1 MLWSKKSLLTKEED
15 RQAERKRNA
24 QTSGLPD
31 FGDAQKPFLA
41 TETLAGKHRAFVQ
54 RVVSSFRL
62 HGVALEVLSPA
73 EAIRAAR
80 VAVYPETAG
89 EEWTPLLP
97 SSKPMPSLPE
107 SGSDVAS
114 LLPPSIAFQLFQQ
127 DARTEGGQRVLLGEH
142 EWSSMDMSVGPEDPR
157 PFVELIAKL
166 ARDHIPWR
174 VSMLVESGGRS
185 GMMLKQI
192 AATLLGFVPGNR
204 QIFEAFD
211 ALRKLQHD
219 NHDTIVKLRV
229 SCATWAGVGETER
242 LQRQVAALSQ
252 RVQGW
257 GNCRT
262 NLIAGDPLEGVMSSA
277 LGLSTA
283 STAPPARRSS
293 ARRCRCCPGRA
304 QPRPGRRDRCCSAR
318 QMGGFGHSIRPAASG

>member
-1 MLWSKKSLLTKEED
+1 M
-15 RQAERKRNA
+15 
-24 QTSGLPD
+24 
-31 FGDAQKPFLA
+31 
-41 TETLAGKHRAFVQ
+41 Q

-62 HGVALEVLSPA
+62 HGVALDVLSPA

-89 EEWTPLLP
+89 EEWAPLLP
-97 SSKPMPSLPE
+97 SSKPMPRMPE
-107 SGSDVAS
+107 SETGRGVATAAIHRLS
-114 LLPPSIAFQLFQQ
+114 AVSTGRPNRRRT
-127 DARTEGGQRVLLGEH
+127 ARRCLAQH
-142 EWSSMDMSVGPEDPR
+142 EWSSVDMSVGPEDPR

-204 QIFEAFD
+204 QIFEAFE

-229 SCATWAGVGETER
+229 SCATWAGIGETER

-283 STAPPARRSS
+283 STAPPAAAQLSEVLQMLPWSRQASPWETGPVLFRTPDGRIWPFDPAGSKRMMVCDIFVAPPGFGKSVLANTINLGLCLSS
-293 ARRCRCCPGRA
+293 AAQVGTRARSCR
-304 QPRPGRRDRCCSAR
+304 
-318 QMGGFGHSIRPAASG
+318 

>member
-1 MLWSKKSLLTKEED
+1 M
-15 RQAERKRNA
+15 
-24 QTSGLPD
+24 
-31 FGDAQKPFLA
+31 
-41 TETLAGKHRAFVQ
+41 
-54 RVVSSFRL
+54 
-62 HGVALEVLSPA
+62 
-73 EAIRAAR
+73 
-80 VAVYPETAG
+80 
-89 EEWTPLLP
+89 P
-97 SSKPMPSLPE
+97 SSKPMPRMPE
-107 SGSDVAS
+107 SEKDVAS
-114 LLPPSIAFQLFQQ
+114 VFPPSIAYQLFRQ
-127 DARTEGGQRVLLGEH
+127 DAETKGGQRVVLGQH
-142 EWSSMDMSVGPEDPR
+142 EWSSVDMSVGPEDPR

-192 AATLLGFVPGNR
+192 AATLLGIVPGNR
-204 QIFEAFD
+204 QIFEAFE

-229 SCATWAGVGETER
+229 SCATWAGIGETER

-277 LGLSTA
+277 LGLST
-283 STAPPARRSS
+283 PRPHRPRRRSS
-293 ARRCRCCPGRA
+293 ARCCRCCPGA
-304 QPRPGRRDRCCSAR
+304 GKPRLGKLGRCCFAR
-318 QMGGFGHSIRPAASG
+318 QMEGFGRSIRPAASG